1 MGALP
6 KRKSSKARSL
16 KRRSMDKLKRP
27 QLILEKTSKKRALP
41 HRVDPETGIYKG
53 RKIFEVK

>member
-27 QLILEKTSKKRALP
+27 QLVIEKTSKKKTLP
-41 HRVDPETGIYKG
+41 HRVDLETGIYKG